1 MAKIDFSDFKSVKL
15 LHDRKQRYAHRLYLA
30 EGSRMVLDLMSA
42 NPLDLEAVYATRE
55 WIGLHGSKVSQF
67 LDIIYEVSVSRL
79 QAMASLRSTN
89 EVMAIV
95 KFPVFNTATIVPKIS
110 YYLDK
115 VRDPGNLGTIIRTA
129 DWFGINEIF
138 LSPEC
143 ADPFNNKSVQAS
155 MSSVARIRLTELTYE
170 KLNRFKH
177 IVITSSGGKDYRQ
190 FIPTPDTLICL
201 GNEAHGISLEL
212 QDMACD
218 SIMIPSNSLGAES
231 LNVSIAA
238 GILMAH
244 YNL

>member
-1 MAKIDFSDFKSVKL
+1 
-15 LHDRKQRYAHRLYLA
+15 
-30 EGSRMVLDLMSA
+30 MVLDLMSA
-42 NPLDLEAVYATRE
+42 NPFDLEAVYATRD

-67 LDIIYEVSVSRL
+67 LDIIYEVSISRL
-79 QAMASLRSTN
+79 QAMASLKSTN
-89 EVMAIV
+89 EVLAIV
-95 KFPVFNTATIVPKIS
+95 KFPVFNSANKSQKIC

-155 MSSVARIRLTELTYE
+155 MSSVARVKLTELTYD

-177 IVITSSGGKDYRQ
+177 IVVTSSGGKDYRQ
-190 FIPTPDTLICL
+190 YVPASDTLICL

-212 QDMACD
+212 MDMGSD
-218 SIMIPSNSLGAES
+218 SIIIPSNSLGAES

-244 YNL
+244 YTL